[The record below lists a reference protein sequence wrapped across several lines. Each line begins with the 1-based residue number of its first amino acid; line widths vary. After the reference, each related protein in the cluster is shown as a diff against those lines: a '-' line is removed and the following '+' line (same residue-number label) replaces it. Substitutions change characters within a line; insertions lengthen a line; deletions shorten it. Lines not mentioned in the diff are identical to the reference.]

1 MVFGYI
7 QDFFIGIINSVP
19 SQYRILINLGF
30 YTIFIAIYAVFIWKF
45 YKFLASREIL
55 SLNFKQ
61 YNLSARPGLE
71 KFIAIVLFSVEYLVI
86 LPFLVFFWFTILALF
101 LLLLSE
107 GNPEQVL
114 LVSAAIIASTR
125 ITSYIGEDLAKDLA
139 KILPFTVL
147 ATFLLNPN
155 FFNTLNIVGKFSQI
169 PSLFNSF
176 LIYIVFIFIIE
187 YVLRS
192 VYSIAQ
198 LFDSE
203 SSVGNSTVIEKA
215 K

>member
-55 SLNFKQ
+55 SLNLKQ